1 MPQEVKE
8 VKEVRPESICLA
20 DGIFNLEIFND
31 PKQLKERLLSNGI
44 HPNTLNYIF
53 HTSLPKGHSDH
64 LSDSEAARQFFPD
77 VAPQTA
83 KFRALKGHKTFVR
96 LLLYGK
102 QIDPCAEIWA
112 NRHKKAKSELTRPR
126 IPIEMKAK
134 TKTELELRKAFRSQ
148 ENLGDRG
155 KMKENVKE
163 ACDKFVK
170 THYDEAYV
178 KILEDMKN
186 EVRQRT
192 ERTLASV

>member
-1 MPQEVKE
+1 
-8 VKEVRPESICLA
+8 
-20 DGIFNLEIFND
+20 
-31 PKQLKERLLSNGI
+31 
-44 HPNTLNYIF
+44 
-53 HTSLPKGHSDH
+53 
-64 LSDSEAARQFFPD
+64 
-77 VAPQTA
+77 
-83 KFRALKGHKTFVR
+83 
-96 LLLYGK
+96 
-102 QIDPCAEIWA
+102 
-112 NRHKKAKSELTRPR
+112 
-126 IPIEMKAK
+126 MKAK
-134 TKTELELRKAFRSQ
+134 TKTELELRKTFRRSH

>member
-8 VKEVRPESICLA
+8 VKEARSESICLA

-64 LSDSEAARQFFPD
+64 LSDSEAARQFFPN
-77 VAPQTA
+77 VATQTA

-112 NRHKKAKSELTRPR
+112 NRHKKTKSELTRPR
-126 IPIEMKAK
+126 IPIEVKAK
-134 TKTELELRKAFRSQ
+134 ARTELELRKLFRSKN
-148 ENLGDRG
+148 NLGDRG

-163 ACDKFVK
+163 ACDKYVSDN
-170 THYDEAYV
+170 YDKAFG
-178 KILEDMKN
+178 KILEDMKD
-186 EVRQRT
+186 EVRQKT